1 MLRQYCFLNASVTK
15 ISSRHSLKAGTITNQ
30 HLMEVTTLEL
40 SSPHIT
46 NHLITN
52 QHMMDVS
59 THEPTN
65 QHMWY
70 VTKKAME
77 KRLNFLLRRTQ
88 F

>member
-15 ISSRHSLKAGTITNQ
+15 ISSRHSLKAGSITNQ
-30 HLMEVTTLEL
+30 HLMNVTTLE
-40 SSPHIT
+40 
-46 NHLITN
+46 
-52 QHMMDVS
+52 
-59 THEPTN
+59 PTS

>member
-15 ISSRHSLKAGTITNQ
+15 ISSRHSLKAGTITTQ
-30 HLMEVTTLEL
+30 HLMDAATLEL
-40 SSPHIT
+40 SS
-46 NHLITN
+46 
-52 QHMMDVS
+52 
-59 THEPTN
+59 

-77 KRLNFLLRRTQ
+77 KRLNLLLRRTQ